1 MPYRQLSHDEIQ
13 NQRKSFPIVLIFDRL
28 ETPENA
34 GMAFRLAEAFGVER
48 ILFIGDQIEPDNKKL
63 LKTARSTES
72 AVDAAWNVEIQ
83 EILDLKKSGY
93 SLVGLE
99 LCDGSIAL
107 SEARFSQYGKIAL
120 VLGAERHGISEKL
133 LAELDECVHIPMY
146 GRNTS
151 LNVITALSIALY
163 AITEQLK

>member
-1 MPYRQLSHDEIQ
+1 
-13 NQRKSFPIVLIFDRL
+13 
-28 ETPENA
+28 
-34 GMAFRLAEAFGVER
+34 MAFRLADAFGVER

-83 EILDLKKSGY
+83 EIMDLKKSGY

-107 SEARFSQYGKIAL
+107 SEARFSPFGKL
-120 VLGAERHGISEKL
+120 RWSSEQSGMESQKYF
-133 LAELDECVHIPMY
+133 AELDECVHIPMY

-163 AITEQLK
+163 AITEQLN